1 MPLIGV
7 NTQKILS
14 SFNFNLKNRRFAYVY
29 SLYKELEGDGVKFET
44 TNKNASLIS
53 YTIKLVEDST
63 YLMKTLVVSDVF
75 LDNLTKIYDGKNIFV
90 QNGNE
95 WLILNLI

>member
-1 MPLIGV
+1 M
-7 NTQKILS
+7 
-14 SFNFNLKNRRFAYVY
+14 KNRRFAYGY

-75 LDNLTKIYDGKNIFV
+75 LDNLTKIYDRKNIFV